1 MLSKVFENFVISIIL
16 AVVVGAFFWFWVLI
30 SNQRQRYVIEK
41 PVEPQPMEG
50 LILLLSPY
58 NQRSVTPEQIEAVI
72 TQENPTEAD
81 FQAINLFNSN
91 LYPQLK
97 AIEFHR
103 EDDQETLRDLW
114 LIWTLPDETNNG
126 SQQTA
131 ELLST
136 YVRYKY
142 GDSVRVHWRDSSVG
156 MLDYPR
162 LCELV
167 EKIYQK
173 SSYKDERIV
182 ADITGGTKLMS
193 MAMSIAC
200 VPPKRRLQYMD
211 SSRDWQ
217 GQPTGGVMKPVIIDI
232 DPIVY
237 NDTPISLQELGIIL
251 KNGLSQRSQGRR

>member
-1 MLSKVFENFVISIIL
+1 
-16 AVVVGAFFWFWVLI
+16 
-30 SNQRQRYVIEK
+30 
-41 PVEPQPMEG
+41 
-50 LILLLSPY
+50 
-58 NQRSVTPEQIEAVI
+58 
-72 TQENPTEAD
+72 
-81 FQAINLFNSN
+81 
-91 LYPQLK
+91 
-97 AIEFHR
+97 
-103 EDDQETLRDLW
+103 
-114 LIWTLPDETNNG
+114 
-126 SQQTA
+126 
-131 ELLST
+131 LST